1 MTMPELPDYE
11 KENDIL
17 QFAEEVVN
25 YVLAEFNQNR
35 EDWYFQF
42 QALNDAD
49 RKMLFRAIADGFND
63 STDN

>member
-1 MTMPELPDYE
+1 MTMPELSDYE